1 MKAVVIP
8 VFLFCVAFFSPSAS
22 ASVASFAT
30 TDQSITFT
38 GLGGNAQGE
47 GQSRVTWGTCVFD
60 GTNTKCTVSANFTG
74 VGGGTISLVVTYP
87 GNGASPLTATSIS
100 AGNNLVS
107 LSLTSGSFLVTLAQ
121 SSGATVIFYQQSNW
135 NFTFANPTCTVTS
148 PPCAVGTTG

>member
-1 MKAVVIP
+1 MKAVVIS

-38 GLGGNAQGE
+38 GLGGNAIGE

-74 VGGGTISLVVTYP
+74 LGGGTMNVVLTYA
-87 GNGASPLTATSIS
+87 GNGPSQIGRASCRETA
-100 AGNNLVS
+100 
-107 LSLTSGSFLVTLAQ
+107 
-121 SSGATVIFYQQSNW
+121 
-135 NFTFANPTCTVTS
+135 
-148 PPCAVGTTG
+148 